1 MDFGQ
6 VGDGGFGSGGG
17 GGGGSAMA
25 NLLHD
30 HRHRSNNSD
39 VGSADVALKHC
50 RSVPEMGFCKSR
62 DDDDR
67 AAENQNPMKLARTDS
82 FPFDLKMH
90 NQHQQMM
97 RNNLG
102 YGTSNSTDGGVLFK
116 TDASCKNELA
126 FYTDRTSLMQQH
138 QQPYYPFKT
147 AGLPLSMGRGE
158 SMNSIGMGMGS
169 YGTAVQG
176 SRFCFTPSQWQ
187 ELEHQ
192 ALIFKYM
199 TAGIQ
204 VPTDL
209 LMPIRKSLTELTGLS
224 ALSAP
229 RHPTMGWSSF
239 NLRFAN
245 NTDPEPGRC
254 RRTDGKKW
262 RCSRDVAPDQKYC
275 ERHMHRGRPRS
286 RKLVEGQTA
295 ISNSSNG
302 NISNNSTATLE
313 GPDSSS
319 SSLASSISLAAGR
332 SSTGSSSFTSLRPPF
347 SINSHTANSPM
358 GMKGFSG
365 SGGSMSINGGVS
377 SSQFNKPP
385 LHMVSSGA
393 ASATSAMSNKDYRY
407 MNWMKGDVDEQ
418 LLFSDGKG
426 LGQDSQQSMSS
437 LAMLSSVNNAW
448 RLMPPSKVHTDPKLS
463 NNSMLQYCS
472 PQLRT
477 LLGQDFGLMPDANQM
492 NLQLQEQQQ
501 QQQQQQHQQHQQ
513 HQHSFLSTGF
523 GNDHSSEGQPLRHF
537 FDDWPRTTRDPTTI
551 SWSDMEERSSNSTQL
566 SISLPMTISDFP
578 TSPRGKINLSSLK
591 LSMSAARSSTEE
603 DPLDPTQMGLGVGMG
618 LGLLNE
624 DRHRQTNNW
633 IPVTWQSPVGGPLAE
648 VLQSSTNAGGTP
660 RGGCKTSGLNLMSDG
675 WELSPRGSPRMA
687 SPTGVLQKTFA
698 SLSDSSSGSSPR
710 AVAAAA
716 AAKHEISL
724 QQNLGGV

>member
-6 VGDGGFGSGGG
+6 GDGGFGAGGETTI
-17 GGGGSAMA
+17 S
-25 NLLHD
+25 NLLND
-30 HRHRSNNSD
+30 HRQRNNS
-39 VGSADVALKHC
+39 SADNALKPC
-50 RSVPEMGFCKSR
+50 RSVPEMDFCKSR

-67 AAENQNPMKLARTDS
+67 AVASAENQGPMKLARTDS

-90 NQHQQMM
+90 NQHQQML
-97 RNNLG
+97 RSNLG
-102 YGTSNSTDGGVLFK
+102 YSSNNSTDGGLLFK
-116 TDASCKNELA
+116 NDGVFKSDQVSVTGLYA
-126 FYTDRTSLMQQH
+126 DRTALLQQ
-138 QQPYYPFKT
+138 QQQSYYPFKT
-147 AGLPLSMGRGE
+147 AGGLPLSMGRVE
-158 SMNSIGMGMGS
+158 SVSNMGMGMAG
-169 YGTAVQG
+169 YGGIVQG
-176 SRFCFTPSQWQ
+176 SRFCFTQSQWQ

-199 TAGIQ
+199 MAG
-204 VPTDL
+204 VPVPSDL
-209 LMPIRKSLTELTGLS
+209 LMPIRKSVSELTGLS

-295 ISNSSNG
+295 ISNSSND
-302 NISNNSTATLE
+302 TATQ
-313 GPDSSS
+313 GGANSSS
-319 SSLASSISLAAGR
+319 SSASQASSISLAAGR
-332 SSTGSSSFTSLRPPF
+332 SSTGTGTTSFTNLRPPF
-347 SINSHTANSPM
+347 LNNHAANSSV
-358 GMKGFSG
+358 GMKAFSSCG
-365 SGGSMSINGGVS
+365 SGGGGMSINGGAAGVGGVS
-377 SSQFNKPP
+377 GNQFNNKPP
-385 LHMVSSGA
+385 LHMVSAAA
-393 ASATSAMSNKDYRY
+393 ASAMTNKDYRY
-407 MNWMKGDVDEQ
+407 MNWMKGDMDEQ
-418 LLFSDGKG
+418 ILFSEGKG
-426 LGQDSQQSMSS
+426 LSQDSHQSMNN

-448 RLMPPSKVHTDPKLS
+448 RLMPSKVQTDPKLS
-463 NNSMLQYCS
+463 SSSSNSNNNSLLQYTS

-477 LLGQDFGLMPDANQM
+477 LLGQDFSLMPDTNQI
-492 NLQLQEQQQ
+492 NLTLQEQQQ
-501 QQQQQQHQQHQQ
+501 QQQQQQH
-513 HQHSFLSTGF
+513 SFLSTGF
-523 GNDHSSEGQPLRHF
+523 GSDQSSEGQPLRHF

-551 SWSDMEERSSNSTQL
+551 SWPDMEERSSNSTQL

-578 TSPRGKINLSSLK
+578 SSPRGKVSLSSLK
-591 LSMSAARSSTEE
+591 LSMSAARSSSEE

-618 LGLLNE
+618 LGLMNE

-660 RGGCKTSGLNLMSDG
+660 RGGCKTSGLNLMSDA
-675 WELSPRGSPRMA
+675 WELSPHGSPRMA
-687 SPTGVLQKTFA
+687 SPTGVLQKTFT

-716 AAKHEISL
+716 AAKHETSL
-724 QQNLGGV
+724 QQNLGV